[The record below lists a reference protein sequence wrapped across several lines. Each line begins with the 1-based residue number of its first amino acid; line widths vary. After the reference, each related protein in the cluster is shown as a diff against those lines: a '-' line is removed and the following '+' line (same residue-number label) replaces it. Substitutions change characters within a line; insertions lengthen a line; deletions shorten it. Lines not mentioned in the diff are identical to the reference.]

1 MKRNSLTT
9 AVVAGIAGTVGIANL
24 ASAVNLNPDGLG
36 QVLIY
41 PYYTVNDNG
50 SGKEL
55 QTLFSVVNTTNQ
67 GKAVKVRFV
76 EGYNSR
82 EVRDFHVYLSPYDV
96 WTATLFKLPA
106 EDQANLVTY
115 DTSCTVPAIRGQAAN
130 GSTLGVLPNGATYLR
145 FTNARYSGTFADG
158 GPGGLDRTR
167 EGHFEVIEMGVV
179 TDATRNSLT
188 AITHVPAASGPA
200 VPKNCNQVVGAWIA
214 QPAGYWTS
222 NPNVDIDPPSG
233 GLFGSALI
241 VDVATG
247 VSAGYSA
254 DAIDGFLPTGSTTN
268 LHAPPG
274 NVEPSL
280 AQVGGVGVAAVT
292 AYVFNNGDLIQA
304 TYGANA
310 NSRKIDAVSAL
321 FTQDNIFNEYVLDG
335 GAAATTDWVVTFPT
349 KRFYVDTAVVGNT
362 ARAPFKEVFKNY
374 TSGPVV
380 AGAGESKVVIG
391 LFPFDRE
398 EQTPESCS
406 GSDQNNPNC
415 GVCFSPCD
423 EATFDPP
430 VLRYEAQVISF
441 KTAAAFAAN
450 KTSPVLG
457 SKLASNVDVRAD
469 GLSQGWMR
477 IAFDTT
483 AEAHKLAPSS
493 EGEVFS
499 GLPATGFAI
508 TNYVNANAAPG
519 RLANYSGLW
528 HHKGSRNCVAADA
541 ACS

>member
-106 EDQANLVTY
+106 EEQANLVTY
-115 DTSCTVPAIRGQAAN
+115 DTSCTVPQIRGAS
-130 GSTLGVLPNGATYLR
+130 GRPELGTLPNGATFLR
-145 FTNARYSGTFADG
+145 FTNARYSGTQYGDG
-158 GPGGLDRTR
+158 GPAGLERTR
-167 EGHFEVIEMGVV
+167 EGHFEIIEMGVV
-179 TDATRNSLT
+179 TNATRDSLD
-188 AITHVPAASGPA
+188 AITHVAG
-200 VPKNCNQVVGAWIA
+200 VPDNCAQVVGAWVQ
-214 QPAGYWTS
+214 QPAGYWTT
-222 NPNVDIDPPSG
+222 NPSIDIDPPTG

-254 DAIDGFLPTGSTTN
+254 DAIDGFIAADSADN

-274 NVEPSL
+274 NTEPSL
-280 AQVGGVGVAAVT
+280 AQVGGLSATSVT
-292 AYVFNNGDLIQA
+292 SYVFDNGNLIQA
-304 TYGANA
+304 TYGAA
-310 NSRKIDAVSAL
+310 APGSRKIDAVSAL

-349 KRFYVDTAVVGNT
+349 KRFYVDEAIVGPNAAPT
-362 ARAPFKEVFKNY
+362 VTAPFAQTFRARN
-374 TSGPVV
+374 
-380 AGAGESKVVIG
+380 GAGSGSSEIEVG

-398 EQTPESCS
+398 EASPGQCT
-406 GSDQNNPNC
+406 GSDENNPNC

-423 EATFDPP
+423 ESTFDPP
-430 VLRYEAQVISF
+430 VLKFEAQVISF
-441 KTAAAFAAN
+441 KRAADFEAN
-450 KTSPVLG
+450 PISTVLG

-469 GLSQGWMR
+469 SLSQGWMR
-477 IAFDTT
+477 IALNPLSQPH
-483 AEAHKLAPSS
+483 ALKASS

-528 HHKGSRNCVAADA
+528 HHKGSRSCAAGAA

>member
-55 QTLFSVVNTTNQ
+55 QTLFSVVNTTDQ

-96 WTATLFKLPA
+96 WTATLFKHP
-106 EDQANLVTY
+106 EEEQANLVTY
-115 DTSCTVPAIRGQAAN
+115 DTSCTVPQIRGAG
-130 GSTLGVLPNGATYLR
+130 GSRPELGTLPNGASFLR
-145 FTNARYSGTFADG
+145 FTNARYSGSFADG
-158 GPGGLDRTR
+158 GPTGLARTR

-179 TDATRNSLT
+179 TNADRNSLN
-188 AITHVPAASGPA
+188 AITHVIPASGGVA
-200 VPKNCNQVVGAWIA
+200 VPRNCAQVVGAWVA
-214 QPAGYWTS
+214 QPAGYWTT
-222 NPNVDIDPPSG
+222 NPNIDIDPPTG

-254 DAIDGFLPTGSTTN
+254 DAIDGFIPTGTAGN

-280 AQVGGVGVAAVT
+280 AQVGGVAATSVT

-304 TYGANA
+304 TYGTAGSN
-310 NSRKIDAVSAL
+310 KIDAVSAL

-335 GAAATTDWVVTFPT
+335 GAGATTDWVVTFPT

-362 ARAPFKEVFKNY
+362 ARAPFAEVFKAYN
-374 TSGPVV
+374 G
-380 AGAGESKVVIG
+380 AGTGESKVIVG

-423 EATFDPP
+423 EATFEPP

-441 KTAAAFAAN
+441 KTAAEFEEN
-450 KTSPVLG
+450 RTSTVLG
-457 SKLASNVDVRAD
+457 SQLASNVDVRAD
-469 GLSQGWMR
+469 GLSQGWLR
-477 IAFDTT
+477 LAFNTT
-483 AEAHKLAPSS
+483 AQAHLLSPSS
-493 EGEVFS
+493 EGEVFA

-528 HHKGSRNCVAADA
+528 HHKGSRSCVATGGA